1 MDDMDDVDHMGD
13 TDDNRDTPP
22 LLSIGTFARSV
33 GLAPSALRFYD
44 DCDVLRPARVDE
56 ASGYRHYARAQ
67 RPRAVALRRLRAA
80 GLPLAEV
87 TAVLDGEPEEARRVL
102 HGHLLRTRDLAE
114 ATRAAVEEILHA
126 LPGGGG
132 RAAAVVGGP
141 ELASALRQVAPAVAR
156 GAAREEFPVLGN
168 VLIELDGQEVRLVA
182 TDRYRLAVRV
192 LPGRSTAGGPGRALV
207 GADQLAEIG
216 AWALSGT
223 DVRIEVDGG
232 RVALRADDGPR
243 RCLPGA
249 DGAFPS
255 YRTML
260 DALAPVRTRVI
271 TDRSALRAALDGRH
285 GEGVVRVRVQ
295 EREIALGQ
303 GDFGQSDLGQG
314 DFGQGDFGQSDL
326 EQGGSPPAALRAV
339 CTGPPQ
345 DLAFDPAVLLPAL
358 EASVGPDVLLEIAS
372 AAEPVVV
379 RSADQGSFTTLVM
392 PVHGAPGGDV
402 GRGRRP

>member
-1 MDDMDDVDHMGD
+1 MDDEDENHG
-13 TDDNRDTPP
+13 TGP
-22 LLSIGTFARSV
+22 LLSIGAFARWV

-56 ASGYRHYARAQ
+56 ATGYRYYDRAQ
-67 RPRAVALRRLRAA
+67 RSRAVALRRLRAA
-80 GLPLAEV
+80 GLPLGEV
-87 TAVLDGEPEEARRVL
+87 GVVLDGEPEEARRVL
-102 HGHLLRTRDLAE
+102 HAHLLRTRDLAE
-114 ATRAAVEEILHA
+114 TARAAVEEALGA

-132 RAAAVVGGP
+132 RAVAVVGGP

-192 LPGRSTAGGPGRALV
+192 LPGRSMAGGPGRALV
-207 GADQLAEIG
+207 DADLLADLG
-216 AWALSGT
+216 DWALRGT
-223 DVRIEVDGG
+223 DVRIEVEVGGEEGVDGG
-232 RVALRADDGPR
+232 RAVLCADDGPR
-243 RCLPGA
+243 RALTG
-249 DGAFPS
+249 GRGTFPS

-260 DALAPVRTRVI
+260 DALAPVRTRVV
-271 TDRSALRAALDGRH
+271 TDRGALRAALGGWH
-285 GEGVVRVRVQ
+285 GEGAVRLRAR
-295 EREIALGQ
+295 ERELALGR
-303 GDFGQSDLGQG
+303 GDS
-314 DFGQGDFGQSDL
+314 
-326 EQGGSPPAALRAV
+326 EPAVLPAV
-339 CTGPPQ
+339 RTGPPQ

-392 PVHGAPGGDV
+392 PVHGHPSNV
-402 GRGRRP
+402 

>member
-1 MDDMDDVDHMGD
+1 MNDEDDDA
-13 TDDNRDTPP
+13 P
-22 LLSIGTFARSV
+22 LLSIGAFARCV

-56 ASGYRHYARAQ
+56 ATGYRYYARAQ

-80 GLPLAEV
+80 GLPLAEAA
-87 TAVLDGEPEEARRVL
+87 AVLDGEPEEARRVL

-114 ATRAAVEEILHA
+114 ATRAAVEEILRT

-141 ELASALRQVAPAVAR
+141 ELAGALRQVAPAVAR

-192 LPGRSTAGGPGRALV
+192 LPGRSMAGGPGRALV
-207 GADQLAEIG
+207 DADLLADVG
-216 AWALSGT
+216 GWALRGT
-223 DVRIEVDGG
+223 DVRIEVEGG
-232 RVALRADDGPR
+232 RAVLRADDGPER
-243 RCLPGA
+243 ALPGA

-255 YRTML
+255 YRVML

-271 TDRSALRAALDGRH
+271 TDRGALRAALDGRH
-285 GEGVVRVRVQ
+285 GEGEGGSVVRVRAE
-295 EREIALGQ
+295 ERELALSR
-303 GDFGQSDLGQG
+303 GD
-314 DFGQGDFGQSDL
+314 
-326 EQGGSPPAALRAV
+326 SPPTALRAV

-345 DLAFDPAVLLPAL
+345 DLVFDPAVLLPAL

-379 RSADQGSFTTLVM
+379 RSADQGSFTMLVM
-392 PVHGAPGGDV
+392 PVHDGV
-402 GRGRRP
+402 

>member
-1 MDDMDDVDHMGD
+1 MDDIDDIDDTDYTDDMDD
-13 TDDNRDTPP
+13 NAP
-22 LLSIGTFARSV
+22 LLSIGAFARCV

-56 ASGYRHYARAQ
+56 ATGYRYYARAQ
-67 RPRAVALRRLRAA
+67 RSRAVALRRLRAA

-87 TAVLDGEPEEARRVL
+87 AAVLDGEPEDARRVL
-102 HGHLLRTRDLAE
+102 RGHLLRTRDLAE
-114 ATRAAVEEILHA
+114 ATRAAVEEILHT

-132 RAAAVVGGP
+132 CAVAVVGGP
-141 ELASALRQVAPAVAR
+141 EFASALRQVAPAVAR

-192 LPGRSTAGGPGRALV
+192 LPGRSMAGGPGRALV
-207 GADQLAEIG
+207 DADLLADVG
-216 AWALSGT
+216 GWALRGT
-223 DVRIEVDGG
+223 DVRIEAEGG
-232 RVALRADDGPR
+232 RAVLRADDGPVR
-243 RCLPGA
+243 ALPGA
-249 DGAFPS
+249 DGTFPS
-255 YRTML
+255 YRVML

-271 TDRSALRAALDGRH
+271 TDRGALRSALEERH
-285 GEGVVRVRVQ
+285 GEGTDVVRVRAG
-295 EREIALGQ
+295 ERELAL
-303 GDFGQSDLGQG
+303 SR
-314 DFGQGDFGQSDL
+314 
-326 EQGGSPPAALRAV
+326 GGSPPAALHAV

-345 DLAFDPAVLLPAL
+345 NLAFDPAVLLPAL

-392 PVHGAPGGDV
+392 PVRDGA
-402 GRGRRP
+402 